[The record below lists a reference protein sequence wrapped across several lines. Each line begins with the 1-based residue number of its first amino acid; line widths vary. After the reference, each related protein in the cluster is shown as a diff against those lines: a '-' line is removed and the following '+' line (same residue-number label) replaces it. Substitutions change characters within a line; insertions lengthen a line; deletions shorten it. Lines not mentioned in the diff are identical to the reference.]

1 MVRWLYFVKSCFRR
15 PEKDSLIRKRD
26 SDTQIVNE
34 EISNSILVEEIYKEN
49 TERTNILKQFLKIIG
64 VYKNLG
70 K

>member
-15 PEKDSLIRKRD
+15 PEKDSFIRKRD

-49 TERTNILKQFLKIIG
+49 TERTKILKQFLKIIG
-64 VYKNLG
+64 VNKDLG